1 MPLTDWAVAP
11 DGFWIFSLSWSEWK
25 SWDVKQQTSITLN
38 RVVASGWAAY
48 THIWPKVKYFNLFY
62 LQIYN
67 DKIKAW
73 RIKTLDHFFVFFFIV
88 TSLVGSLMNDQ
99 LFLHLVSSTQQS
111 YLELSQRVD
120 CQLDWVWYIDKQ
132 AWAECVGFFFAFV
145 LLCFFCFFSSR
156 STTQLPILIPHSF
169 PQAVAKV
176 TNYLWCW

>member
-1 MPLTDWAVAP
+1 MASES
-11 DGFWIFSLSWSEWK
+11 SLFPGVNGKVEIWSSKLPSHWT
-25 SWDVKQQTSITLN
+25 VL
-38 RVVASGWAAY
+38 VASGWAAY

-145 LLCFFCFFSSR
+145 LLCFFCFFSQHEHNAAANPNPPFI
-156 STTQLPILIPHSF
+156 STS
-169 PQAVAKV
+169 
-176 TNYLWCW
+176 CC